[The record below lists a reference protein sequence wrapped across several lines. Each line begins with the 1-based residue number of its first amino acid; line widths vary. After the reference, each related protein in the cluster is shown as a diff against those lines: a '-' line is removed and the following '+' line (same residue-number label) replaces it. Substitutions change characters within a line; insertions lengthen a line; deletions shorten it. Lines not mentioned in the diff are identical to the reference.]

1 MLVVQLSMMLP
12 CYVCSGRV
20 LYNLEVVVVLKGV
33 IIYGHINK
41 IKNLSKIKK
50 RKINSKAHR
59 KEKQSKC
66 SEQFRLGKL

>member
-50 RKINSKAHR
+50 K
-59 KEKQSKC
+59 
-66 SEQFRLGKL
+66 GK

>member
-50 RKINSKAHR
+50 
-59 KEKQSKC
+59 KENKFKSPQKR
-66 SEQFRLGKL
+66 ETE